1 MARLK
6 PTTITTAVSG
16 VNGRNLAELTRQ
28 ISTTIGTEF
37 FESLV
42 RNIGRFLKADCV
54 YIGEFVG
61 GQTERVRTLAAFTS
75 EGFSCDADY
84 PLADSAIT
92 PLALGHSRCC
102 TRGAQKRFP
111 SDALLAQLGAQAFV
125 AVPLRDSKQRPL
137 GVVLAAFRHAL
148 SETRTALSSLEI
160 FGPRAAAELRRQ
172 QTDAELRESEQRY
185 HAFIS
190 KNADAMWRIEF
201 EIPISTDLPED
212 EQIDNIYRYGYL
224 AECNDAMAR
233 ILGRERAEQLIGS
246 SFEELARRADPNLR
260 MDLRTTIRSGYR
272 FDTVETRP
280 LDADGH
286 PRHHVRSHW
295 CIVENGQLQ
304 RIWGIVRDITELKRA
319 EAALQT
325 SERRLA
331 ELLSSIDLLTVMLDS
346 DGSIAYCNNYLL
358 QLTGW
363 KAGELAGKN
372 WFDLMV
378 PAEERAQLKA
388 EFTSARDNPSEPR
401 HVQSTLVGKN
411 GRRWLI
417 AWESSMLRDS
427 DGHVTGLAGVGRE
440 ITSHTGIREGLIESR
455 KIENMRR
462 SITGLVRD
470 LGSIMTTITGYC
482 TILRDRHAPD
492 EFPSSL
498 VEIQRAAERGS
509 LLIEQVLSLGNDR
522 EPLLETVNPNVIIE
536 EVARAIRPVLPTGVN
551 LHIELDPSLDNVCT
565 DPAGFHKGLLNLA
578 MNAIEAM
585 PDGGRLTLHS
595 SNIEL
600 DKESA
605 SLLNGIS
612 AGHYVLVA
620 IADTGQGM
628 TEDTQAHL
636 FEPFFST
643 KENRTGL
650 GLSTVYEVVQH
661 SHGHILVESK
671 ADVGTVFQIY
681 FPRGPATN

>member
-1 MARLK
+1 MARSK
-6 PTTITTAVSG
+6 PGTITIG
-16 VNGRNLAELTRQ
+16 VAGLNGRNLSEITRQ

-42 RNIGRFLKADCV
+42 RNIGQFLKADCV

-61 GQTERVRTLAAFTS
+61 GQTERVRTLAAFTKA
-75 EGFSCDADY
+75 GLSCSVDY
-84 PLADSAIT
+84 PLAGSAIAL
-92 PLALGHSRCC
+92 LALGQSSCC
-102 TRGAQKRFP
+102 TRGAQKKFP
-111 SDALLAQLGAQAFV
+111 SDALLAQVGAQAFV

-137 GVVLAAFRHAL
+137 GVILAAFRHAL
-148 SETRTALSSLEI
+148 IDTRTPTSSLEI
-160 FGPRAAAELRRQ
+160 FAPRAAAELRRQ
-172 QTDAELRESEQRY
+172 QADAELRESDQRY
-185 HAFIS
+185 QVFIS

-224 AECNDAMAR
+224 AECNDAMAH
-233 ILGRERAEQLIGS
+233 ILGREKAEQLIGS

-260 MDLRTTIRSGYR
+260 EDLRTTIRSGYR
-272 FDTVETRP
+272 FDTVETKP

-295 CIVENGQLQ
+295 CIVENGKLQ

-378 PAEERAQLKA
+378 PAEERARLKA
-388 EFTSARDNPSEPR
+388 EFASACESLTEPR
-401 HVQSTLVGKN
+401 HIHSTLVGKN
-411 GRRWLI
+411 GRRWLV
-417 AWESSMLRDS
+417 AWESSMLRDP
-427 DGHVTGLAGVGRE
+427 DGHVTGVAGVGRE
-440 ITSHTGIREGLIESR
+440 ISGHTAIRERLIESQ
-455 KIENMRR
+455 KSENIRR
-462 SITGLVRD
+462 SISELVQD
-470 LGSIMTTITGYC
+470 LWSIMTAITGYC
-482 TILRDRHAPD
+482 TILRDRLAAD
-492 EFPSSL
+492 ECPSSL
-498 VEIQRAAERGS
+498 MEIQRAAERGG
-509 LLIEQVLSLGNDR
+509 LLVEQLLALGKDR
-522 EPLLETVNPNVIIE
+522 EPQLETLNPNAIIE
-536 EVARAIRPVLPTGVN
+536 EVARAIQAVLPSGVK
-551 LHIELDPSLDNVCT
+551 LYIELDPSLNNVCT
-565 DPAGFHKGLLNLA
+565 DAVQFRNGLLNLA

-600 DKESA
+600 NEESA
-605 SLLNGIS
+605 LLLNGIV

-628 TEDTQAHL
+628 TEDVQAHL

-650 GLSTVYEVVQH
+650 GLSTLYEAVHQ
-661 SHGHILVESK
+661 SHGHILVESTVG
-671 ADVGTVFQIY
+671 VGTVFQIY
-681 FPRGPATN
+681 FPRVVAGE